1 MIEIIIAIVIGFCA
15 GAIAALVVNEVLMQ
29 KVEEKY
35 KYEREQQFE
44 IHKAIEELK
53 EHDRLEDVA
62 IQTMIIKFKK
72 ERGAIW
78 ESLNGLWNDY
88 DKRNKKEEPAADQVD
103 PEAGKDEPQDA
114 ESV

>member
-44 IHKAIEELK
+44 IHKAIAELK
-53 EHDRLEDVA
+53 EHDRLADIA
-62 IQTMIIKFKK
+62 MQSMIVKFQK
-72 ERGAIW
+72 ERGALW

-88 DKRNKKEEPAADQVD
+88 DERHKKDASEAANQTA
-103 PEAGKDEPQDA
+103 EGEKEKDE
-114 ESV
+114 ESVQ